1 METYDNEFDLK
12 EGCTIYF
19 YAYASITI
27 IFTYLSVYIYSYTN
41 IIYTFV

>member
-1 METYDNEFDLK
+1 MKTYDNEFNLK

-19 YAYASITI
+19 YAYVSI
-27 IFTYLSVYIYSYTN
+27 IFTYLSIYIYSYTN